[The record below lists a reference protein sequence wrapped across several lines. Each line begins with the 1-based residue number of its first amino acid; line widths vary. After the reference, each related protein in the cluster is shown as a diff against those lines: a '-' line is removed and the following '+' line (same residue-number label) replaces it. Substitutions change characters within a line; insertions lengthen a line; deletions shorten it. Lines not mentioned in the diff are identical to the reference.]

1 MKSFQST
8 VNVGVSPSSAGEKWL
23 LNAVYS
29 KILWKICCALYNSNH
44 ENKLELMRVS
54 LPLGMSSLGASV
66 AWVFVGAARIKEY
79 AKSDLASAADV
90 AKLKNAP

>member
-8 VNVGVSPSSAGEKWL
+8 VNVGVSLSSAGEKWL

-29 KILWKICCALYNSNH
+29 KILWNICCALYNSNH

-54 LPLGMSSLGASV
+54 LPL
-66 AWVFVGAARIKEY
+66 
-79 AKSDLASAADV
+79 
-90 AKLKNAP
+90 